1 MLSKIN
7 RLRSD
12 KDFKKVFGSG
22 KTAENPF
29 VRIKFVENQQKETR
43 FGFIVGIKF
52 SKKAA
57 ARNLIK
63 RRLRA
68 ATRFLIK
75 NVKPGFD
82 IVIWPKP
89 KSESANYE
97 IILQNLEDV
106 LNKND
111 ILFIQ

>member
-12 KDFKKVFGSG
+12 KDFKRVFGGG
-22 KTAENPF
+22 KMAENLF
-29 VRIKFVENQQKETR
+29 VRIKFIENQKKETR

-52 SKKAA
+52 TKKAA
-57 ARNLIK
+57 ARNIIK

-68 ATRFLIK
+68 ATRFLLAR
-75 NVKPGFD
+75 VKPGFD
-82 IVIWPKP
+82 IIVWPKP
-89 KSESANYE
+89 KSRDVNYK
-97 IILQNLEDV
+97 IIFRNLKDI

-111 ILFIQ
+111 LLSF

>member
-7 RLRSD
+7 RLSSD
-12 KDFKKVFGSG
+12 KDFKRVLRGG

-29 VRIKFVENQQKETR
+29 VRIKFTENQKKETR
-43 FGFIVGIKF
+43 FGFVVSIKF
-52 SKKAA
+52 AKKAA
-57 ARNLIK
+57 ARNLVK

-68 ATRFLIK
+68 AMRFLLTR
-75 NVKPGFD
+75 VKQGFD

-89 KSESANYE
+89 KSRHADYR
-97 IILQNLEDV
+97 IILQNLKDV

-111 ILFIQ
+111 LFI